1 MPKYLREDTVVV
13 DELDQEAQSLF
24 AVAELCLEVV
34 VGTNYTDVCSK
45 HWLIRCENIP

>member
-1 MPKYLREDTVVV
+1 MRNYLREDPVVI

-45 HWLIRCENIP
+45 N